1 MAKARK
7 AAASSSSRPPL
18 APLPEPEVDDL
29 VTFSPLRCD
38 LAGQEL
44 DRLRERVTDL
54 SEQLSEERHAHMAV
68 VDAVR
73 ADAEAKDAVIRD
85 QRKEIARLNASREDV
100 RVAYEQAWVG
110 RVEELESKL
119 ADAGAVADFLRDE
132 VAKASSFLDERA
144 GLEDQI
150 AALRQRLVES
160 EAALIKQRDDAK
172 TLLMATKSDLR
183 RAHEAELI
191 AAREA
196 ATREAEESLDAT
208 SLQLRL
214 RNAELAS
221 DLEVTANEA
230 AGARAVSEKL
240 FKHGQ
245 GLSTELAMRTKSLRE
260 TARRVVET
268 DKQREQE
275 AERAAALQTALAQL
289 AAQQQDAVAA
299 ATGKVQAEM
308 DALRAEHRSMYRLLE
323 AKTLELQRVRG
334 LAVRVLQQRT
344 DLESVLIQLV
354 EDTVNASAGARDK
367 RHPLISVTGP
377 TAQIPAVR
385 VAPSATIARLTDEEK
400 TKNTT

>member
-1 MAKARK
+1 
-7 AAASSSSRPPL
+7 
-18 APLPEPEVDDL
+18 
-29 VTFSPLRCD
+29 
-38 LAGQEL
+38 L

-85 QRKEIARLNASREDV
+85 QRQEIARLNASREDV

-119 ADAGAVADFLRDE
+119 ADAGAVADSLRDE

-400 TKNTT
+400 TKILRDIILTINQ